1 MAEQTMRDKYFELL
15 KAYVGHPAEEYL
27 AAAADLGRELVLADV
42 PPEDIAEIHEEALG
56 RLAREHPDIT
66 LLDTGR
72 LISAP
77 LMELLMAYGLAFR
90 AREKALK
97 QYSEHL
103 EEMVEERTR
112 ELRAAQE
119 RLVRRE
125 KLAVLGQLA
134 GGVAHELRNP
144 LGVISNAIYFLQM
157 TLPDASETTRE
168 YLDIV
173 SSEVRGAEK
182 IVSDLLNLSRTR
194 TAEKEKIAVSALVS
208 RMLEKRP
215 PPEDVEVTTQIPSD
229 LPPVF
234 VDPRQMRQV
243 LGNLVTN
250 AYQAMPDGGR
260 LMIHVS
266 EDEGIG
272 RHRDTGTGRPE
283 DDLPITP
290 SPCLRVSISDTG
302 CGIPEEN
309 LEKIFEPLFTT
320 RAKGIGLGLVLARKL
335 VEGHGGTIEV
345 QSEEGQGSTFTVR
358 LPLAD

>member
-1 MAEQTMRDKYFELL
+1 MTEQSVKNKYSDLL
-15 KAYVGHPAEEYL
+15 AAYVTGPEESYL
-27 AAAADLGRELVLADV
+27 LEAADLGRELVLADV

-112 ELRAAQE
+112 ELRAVQE

-157 TLPDASETTRE
+157 TLSDASETTRE

-194 TAEKEKIAVSALVS
+194 AAEKEKIAVSALVS
-208 RMLEKRP
+208 QMLEKRP

-234 VDPRQMRQV
+234 VDPRQMGQV
-243 LGNLVTN
+243 LGNLATN
-250 AYQAMPDGGR
+250 AYQAMPEGGR
-260 LMIHVS
+260 LTIAATVS
-266 EDEGIG
+266 SDQF
-272 RHRDTGTGRPE
+272 
-283 DDLPITP
+283 PISNLQ
-290 SPCLRVSISDTG
+290 SPIPNLQSLISIFITITDTG

-320 RAKGIGLGLVLARKL
+320 RAKGIGLGLAVSRSL
-335 VEGHGGTIEV
+335 VETNGGSIEV